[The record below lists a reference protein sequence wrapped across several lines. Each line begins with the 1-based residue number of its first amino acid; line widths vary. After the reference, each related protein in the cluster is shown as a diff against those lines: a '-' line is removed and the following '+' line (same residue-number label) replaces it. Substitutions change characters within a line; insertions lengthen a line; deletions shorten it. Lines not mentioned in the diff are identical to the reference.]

1 MRHIVLIAV
10 CVGVLWGFDSL
21 VFEGRYRMKVAEDM
35 NSAAL
40 KFNRSVDGLL
50 GSLRLTRRG

>member
-1 MRHIVLIAV
+1 MRRIVFVAV

-21 VFEGRYRMKVAEDM
+21 VFNGRYRTKIAEET

-40 KFNRSVDGLL
+40 KFNRNVDGWL
-50 GSLRLTRRG
+50 GRLRFPVRG